1 MRKFI
6 TNTIYIAIPIILAFI
21 LMEILLRN
29 IPNDYSFKKE
39 YLDKNSNEIETLILG
54 SSHTYYGVDPSYFSS
69 NTFNASHVS
78 QYPNHDFEILKKYQS
93 NFKNL
98 KTVILPISY
107 FTYATRLKDGKEAWR
122 IKNYMIYYDLNISKS
137 LSDNSEV
144 FGNKTSTNI
153 KRIAS
158 SYILNKSVIT
168 SSNLGWGTIYNA
180 TKQKDLEETGK
191 KAALRHTQKES
202 NTDKSKQIIN
212 KNKSNVEA
220 IVKWCEERNIKIIL
234 ITTPTY
240 KTYHENLNSEQ
251 LNLMINTNNEIA
263 TKYENCTY
271 LNLLSDSNFIAKD
284 YYDAD
289 HLSEIGAK
297 KLSLMLDQ
305 AIINLK

>member
-1 MRKFI
+1 MKKFI
-6 TNTIYIAIPIILAFI
+6 INTTYLAIPILVALIV
-21 LMEILLRN
+21 MEILLRN
-29 IPNDYSFKKE
+29 IPNDYTMKKE
-39 YLDKNSNEIETLILG
+39 YLDNYSNEIETLILG
-54 SSHTYYGVDPSYFSS
+54 SSHTFYGVDPKYFTS
-69 NTFNASHVS
+69 NTYNVSHVS
-78 QYPNHDFEILKKYQS
+78 QYPNYDFEILKKYQS

-107 FTYATRLKDGKEAWR
+107 FTYFSKLKDGKEAWR
-122 IKNYMIYYDLNISKS
+122 IKNYMLYYDLDMSNS

-158 SYILNKSVIT
+158 NYILNKSVIT

-180 TKQKDLEETGK
+180 TEQKNLEETGE
-191 KAALRHTQKES
+191 KAALRHTKKEI
-202 NTDKSKQIIN
+202 NTEEGKQIIN
-212 KNKSNVEA
+212 ENISTVNA
-220 IVKWCEERNIKIIL
+220 IVKWCEDRSIKIIL

-240 KTYHENLNSEQ
+240 KTYQKHLNSEQ
-251 LNLMINTNNEIA
+251 LNLMINTNNEIG

-305 AIINLK
+305 AIIDLK